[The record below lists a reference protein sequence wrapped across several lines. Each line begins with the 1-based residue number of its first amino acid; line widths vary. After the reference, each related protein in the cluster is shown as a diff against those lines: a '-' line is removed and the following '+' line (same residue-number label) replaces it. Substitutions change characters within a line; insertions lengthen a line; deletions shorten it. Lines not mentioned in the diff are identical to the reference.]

1 MAQIAMGL
9 VGLLIAAPL
18 LYVATTGAGHIGQG
32 GQQARGRRGALLT
45 AASLLGVLGLLQV
58 AGGVVELAR

>member
-18 LYVATTGAGHIGQG
+18 LYVATAGAGHVGLAG
-32 GQQARGRRGALLT
+32 PHVRGRRR
-45 AASLLGVLGLLQV
+45 SLLIAALVLGVIGLLQV

>member
-18 LYVATTGAGHIGQG
+18 LYVATAGAGQMGLAG
-32 GQQARGRRGALLT
+32 PQA
-45 AASLLGVLGLLQV
+45 
-58 AGGVVELAR
+58 

>member
-1 MAQIAMGL
+1 MAQIAIGL

-18 LYVATTGAGHIGQG
+18 LYVATAGTEHIGQG
-32 GQQARGRRGALLT
+32 GRQARGRRRALLI
-45 AASLLGVLGLLQV
+45 AALVLAVIGLLQV